1 MAANDLIA
9 NLSSCGAMPTRE
21 QMWQQYDGVYKL
33 LLANQGKAINPN
45 TFEGRQFVGAVAYA
59 WSMQQVFGDMGL
71 LTGDHRRY
79 VNDINGWYAHFFGMA
94 GGAKTKHSK
103 KKGGAKP
110 ASSTQKAAA
119 HMITLA
125 LGGAALFGTQA
136 YVMPIVFRYA
146 EQYAL
151 TKGSLMA
158 PCSTALD
165 YGMSIT
171 GISRSCA
178 SVEAHNK
185 MVIDSIL
192 NFGPL
197 GQAFKNFAQYRSY
210 GACYEFILN
219 NVIVPIGEKLGGG
232 SQKTCPAP
240 NTPAENEEKAKSTAE
255 GEKIAVE
262 AAKKADEGAE
272 ESSEESD
279 SGEDADEAE
288 KRSARRSVTAAA
300 KKGGRKGKKSR
311 SGTKKR
317 TARRGGRKAAKKS
330 GKKGGRSLKNRKRSR
345 RAH

>member
-1 MAANDLIA
+1 MAANNLIA

-94 GGAKTKHSK
+94 GGAKAKHGK

-110 ASSTQKAAA
+110 PSSAQKAAA

-178 SVEAHNK
+178 SIEAHNK

-192 NFGPL
+192 SFGPL

-232 SQKTCPAP
+232 SQKACPAP
-240 NTPAENEEKAKSTAE
+240 NTPAENQEKAKSSAE
-255 GEKIAVE
+255 GEKIAVD
-262 AAKKADEGAE
+262 AAKKAE
-272 ESSEESD
+272 ESSSES
-279 SGEDADEAE
+279 SGDPDEDADEAE
-288 KRSARRSVTAAA
+288 KRPTRRGAVTAA
-300 KKGGRKGKKSR
+300 KKGGRKGKR
-311 SGTKKR
+311 RHGRTKKR
-317 TARRGGRKAAKKS
+317 TASRGGKKAAKKS
-330 GKKGGRSLKNRKRSR
+330 GKKGGRSRNNRKRTR